1 MVSEIKLKNIEIK
14 SFRGIKNSSIDFNN
28 RSLVLVG
35 ENGSGKSSIV
45 NAFEYLFT
53 GKVDTLSG
61 KQAIN
66 HTQSILHIGDEKE
79 ELLVEAKINQSIITR
94 SIDEFN
100 YSEELNDLI
109 DDFKNA
115 SFLLNRK
122 KLLNFIETTPAKR
135 YESIT
140 TLIGF
145 DDLDKIESILN
156 KTNKRFRNKVKNKTE
171 EIEKKINTITMLL
184 DCETDDIYTK
194 INEILKKHDIETISE
209 DTNLKRFLNNIPIN
223 DFEKTN
229 DLFDLIDLLDI
240 DINSLNVEF
249 EELLSL
255 YTQATLYELKSTS
268 TLLDILN
275 KSSEYLE
282 KEKPQ
287 TCPVCRRN
295 IESAQVLNYIKNKKH
310 ELNRNETSLIN
321 WKNDYAEFK
330 GKLIKLNNDMKIISA
345 KSQYTFENDL
355 DDLTGNLDK
364 LADFEITLSQ
374 IDSNA
379 LINLEDEFNE
389 LKKKIEKEFDSLN
402 DENARELGNI
412 YEVLI
417 NLSQKQELEEELKLL
432 ENQFNTSNITYELF
446 KDKKQNAVRNIIDD
460 IEQLVNDYYN
470 FIHADEEFNSPAIG
484 VPKSTG
490 ITLNLKFNT
499 ISADPRAFSSE
510 GHLDS
515 LGLCIF
521 LAFVKRFNKYNFI
534 ILDDIISTVDI
545 NHKEKV
551 AMLLLSE
558 FKDYQ
563 FIITTHSNL
572 WFRQLKNY
580 VHNYGL
586 NHKFTFAEIR
596 TLDENTGPV
605 LTRNLSPNELIDKYI
620 ELGDTFAAGN
630 AIRRQ
635 LENLFEKV
643 CEINQIPLPIKKH
656 YMVDDYFRA
665 IKPYFLESK
674 LFKSA
679 PKCKEYYQE
688 VFDILDSSRYMGNL
702 LSHDDDANLDV
713 SINEV
718 IKFKDAV
725 SQFEKSMQC
734 WEGHNAFLRFNEE
747 YKYAMCTNPNCLKK
761 ISFKN
766 KT

>member
-28 RSLVLVG
+28 KSLVLVG

-79 ELLVEAKINQSIITR
+79 ELLVEAKINQSTITR

-145 DDLDKIESILN
+145 DDLDKIESTLN

-171 EIEKKINTITMLL
+171 EIEKKVNTITMLL
-184 DCETDDIYTK
+184 ECETDDIYTR

-240 DINSLNVEF
+240 DINSLNIEF
-249 EELLSL
+249 EELLSS
-255 YTQATLYELKSTS
+255 YEQAALYELKSTS

-295 IESAQVLNYIKNKKH
+295 IESAQILNYIKNKKQ

-345 KSQYTFENDL
+345 KSQYAFENDL
-355 DDLTGNLDK
+355 DDLTNNLDK

-379 LINLEDEFNE
+379 LINLEEEFNE
-389 LKKKIEKEFDSLN
+389 LKGKIVNDFDSLN

-417 NLSQKQELEEELKLL
+417 NLSQKQELEDELKLL

-446 KDKKQNAVRNIIDD
+446 KNKKQNAVRNIIDD

-586 NHKFTFAEIR
+586 NPNFTFAEIR

-635 LENLFEKV
+635 LENIFEKV

-665 IKPYFLESK
+665 IKPFFLESK
-674 LFKSA
+674 LFNSA

-688 VFDILDSSRYMGNL
+688 VFDTLDSSRYMGNL

-718 IKFKDAV
+718 IKFRDAV

-747 YKYAMCTNPNCLKK
+747 YKYAICTHPNCLKK

-766 KT
+766 KN